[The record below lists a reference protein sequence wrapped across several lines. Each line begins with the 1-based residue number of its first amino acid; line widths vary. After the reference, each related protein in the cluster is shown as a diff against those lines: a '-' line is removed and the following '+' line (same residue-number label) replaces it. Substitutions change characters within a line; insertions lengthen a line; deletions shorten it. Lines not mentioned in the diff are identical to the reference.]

1 MTVVVLVL
9 AAVTRA
15 DTVLPVQADAY
26 MLYSYYAGWSTP
38 DGGVTWDA
46 SYTEGEILGNNYGD
60 STRTTMNVLDST
72 APGANGDTYAAWSGY
87 ANHPVSTWYEDHMNG
102 PYARRAIIQFNLTGI
117 TAMGNAIL
125 ALRTQSVAIM
135 DVDIY
140 RGTQA
145 FVETE
150 VSWNAYAAGS
160 AWATPG
166 GDYDGSKH
174 ASFTIPTTAD
184 WVQVEV
190 TDLVRDALT
199 AGQPT
204 ATFLLLADN
213 ADIVGTIYT
222 RDYTPGGGA
231 LGDYGATLT
240 IGDPVPEPGT
250 LMLLGAG
257 GTLIMSLLRRRR
269 LR

>member
-1 MTVVVLVL
+1 VTVVVLVL